1 MPPISRPKYG
11 EKSFPPVLS
20 LQNHG
25 PTCNGH
31 SPTSAPA
38 VSEKLR
44 AWKHPSRV
52 LARSLYYEDKHHN
65 GDSRGGAGAVLTF
78 GRSSNRRVRQKLV
91 CQNWGSVICWS
102 KRAPQRAFSRPQNM
116 LGQGGE
122 GSNVFE
128 ARTKLGCG
136 SKVEASTQNAIPVP
150 IIPYLGVGTGMQI
163 AICRHLSP
171 W

>member
-1 MPPISRPKYG
+1 MPPISRPKWR

-20 LQNHG
+20 LQNHE

-38 VSEKLR
+38 VSER
-44 AWKHPSRV
+44 GRRWKHPSRV
-52 LARSLYYEDKHHN
+52 SARSLYLQDKHHTTEIRR
-65 GDSRGGAGAVLTF
+65 GSRCCTF
-78 GRSSNRRVRQKLV
+78 GRSFSRRVRQKLV
-91 CQNWGSVICWS
+91 GQNWGSVVCWS
-102 KRAPQRAFSRPQNM
+102 KRAPRRGSGRPQNM

-136 SKVEASTQNAIPVP
+136 STVEASTQNAIPVP
-150 IIPYLGVGTGMQI
+150 IIAYLGVGTGMQI